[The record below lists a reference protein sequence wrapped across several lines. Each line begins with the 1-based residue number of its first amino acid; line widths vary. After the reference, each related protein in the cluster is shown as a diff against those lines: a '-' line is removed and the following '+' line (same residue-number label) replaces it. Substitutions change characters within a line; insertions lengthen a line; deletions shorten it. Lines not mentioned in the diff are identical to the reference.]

1 MTSPMTSYER
11 VLTALRHQEPDRV
24 PFDLGACVLT
34 GMNVHAYKAL
44 RRYLDLPETETQL
57 VDVMQQLARVEDDVI
72 NLLHVD
78 VRGVDPNPIAV
89 ASLRVPQRMDASGK
103 YYEMCDELG
112 ICWHMPVKDGRYFD
126 MVSHPLADAENM
138 EDLDRFTFPPGD
150 DPSRFVG
157 MKQRA
162 DFYRFEEQR
171 AYILGRHNA
180 GIWELALWMS
190 GFEKF
195 FCDMLAEKEFSHA
208 LMRKITDYKLAYWE
222 KALDAVGDNVL
233 IISEADDLATQHS
246 QLCSVELYK
255 EMVSPYH
262 KELFGFI
269 KDRARKNGAHET
281 YIFYH
286 TCGAMLPF
294 AELLSEEGVDIL
306 NPVQV
311 SATDM
316 DSKNVKKLIG
326 DRFTF
331 WGGGVDT
338 QRVLPHGTPQNVKDE
353 VRRRIDD
360 FAPGGGFVFTTVHNV
375 QSDVP
380 PENYMAMWEALRE
393 YGVYR

>member
-1 MTSPMTSYER
+1 MTSYDR
-11 VLTALRHQEPDRV
+11 VLTALRHQEPDRI

-34 GMNVHAYKAL
+34 GMNIHAYRAL
-44 RRYLDLPETETQL
+44 RRYLGLPETETQL
-57 VDVMQQLARVEDDVI
+57 VDAMQQLARIEDDVI
-72 NLLHVD
+72 SLLHVD
-78 VRGVDPNPIAV
+78 VRGVDPNPIA
-89 ASLRVPQRMDASGK
+89 AAPLRVPQYLRADGK
-103 YYEMCDELG
+103 YYEMRDELG
-112 ICWHMPVKDGRYFD
+112 ICWHMPVEGGKYFD
-126 MVSHPLADAENM
+126 MVSHPLADAETVA
-138 EDLDRFTFPPGD
+138 DLDRYEFPPGG
-150 DPSRFVG
+150 DPSRFTG

-162 DFYRFEEQR
+162 DFYRFEERR

-180 GIWELALWMS
+180 GIWELALWMR

-208 LMRKITDYKLAYWE
+208 LMRRITDYKLAYWE

-269 KDRARKNGAHET
+269 KDRARKNGAPET
-281 YIFYH
+281 YLFYH

-294 AELLSEEGVDIL
+294 ADLLSEEGVDIL

-316 DSKNVKKLIG
+316 ASENLKKSIG

-338 QRVLPHGTPQNVKDE
+338 QHILPRGTPGEVRDE

-360 FAPGGGFVFTTVHNV
+360 FATGGGFVFTTVHNV
-375 QSDVP
+375 QGDVP
-380 PENYMAMWEALRE
+380 PQNYMAMWEALRE

>member
-1 MTSPMTSYER
+1 MTSYDR
-11 VLTALRHQEPDRV
+11 VLMALRHQEPDRV

-34 GMNVHAYKAL
+34 GMSIHAYKAL
-44 RRYLDLPETETQL
+44 RRYLGLPEGETQL
-57 VDVMQQLARVEDDVI
+57 ADETQQLARVEDDVI
-72 NLLHVD
+72 DLLQVD

-89 ASLRVPQRMDASGK
+89 APLRVPLRMDASGK
-103 YYEMCDELG
+103 YYEMRDELG
-112 ICWHMPVKDGRYFD
+112 ICWHMPVEGGRYFD
-126 MVSHPLADAENM
+126 MVSHPLAGVETV
-138 EDLDRFTFPPGD
+138 EELDKYVFPPGG
-150 DPSRFVG
+150 DPSRFTG

-162 DFYRFEEQR
+162 DYYRYEEQR
-171 AYILGRHNA
+171 ACILGRHNA

-195 FCDMLAEKEFSHA
+195 FCDMVVEKEFSHA
-208 LMRKITDYKLAYWE
+208 LMCRITDHKLAYWE
-222 KALDAVGDNVL
+222 KALDTVGDNVL

-269 KDRARKNGAHET
+269 KDRARRNGAKET
-281 YIFYH
+281 YLFYH

-294 AELLSEEGVDIL
+294 ADLLSEEGVDIL

-316 DSKNVKKLIG
+316 DSKNIKKLIG

-338 QRVLPHGTPQNVKDE
+338 QRVLPYASPQEVKDE

-360 FAPGGGFVFTTVHNV
+360 FAPSGGFVFTTVHNV